1 MIYLLLIFVC
11 FFDFFFLYFFFLF
24 LWNTTNLLCPKSLHS
39 LTLILKKKKK
49 LKNCYLTPKKTPD
62 VCFAEISLC
71 FTRNY
76 YPVWHCFQS
85 VIFRF
90 QKSFLNICAVKISR
104 SNIYLSWTFE
114 CFTANSKVTKI
125 HGKYLLKNTI
135 SYGI

>member
-1 MIYLLLIFVC
+1 M
-11 FFDFFFLYFFFLF
+11 
-24 LWNTTNLLCPKSLHS
+24 
-39 LTLILKKKKK
+39 
-49 LKNCYLTPKKTPD
+49 TPKKTPN
-62 VCFAEISLC
+62 VFFAGISLC

-104 SNIYLSWTFE
+104 SNIYLSSTFE

-125 HGKYLLKNTI
+125 HGKYLLKKYYFLWYIKHFSKESQPFTVPMTAAAFIPTLNCTNN
-135 SYGI
+135 SLLQEFSCSFFSTWYFHQFTS